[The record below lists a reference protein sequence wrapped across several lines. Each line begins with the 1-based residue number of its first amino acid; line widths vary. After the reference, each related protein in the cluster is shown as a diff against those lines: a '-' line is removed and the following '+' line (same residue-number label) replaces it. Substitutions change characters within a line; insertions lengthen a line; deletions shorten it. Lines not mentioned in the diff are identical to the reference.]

1 MGAQGITTINF
12 GTSLTGS
19 VDASTTITG
28 QTSILAGSLVEAWII
43 PSGTADHTIDEH
55 QVDPPLVLA
64 GNIVAGTGFTIYAY
78 APPSP
83 VNTQQFADVPKH
95 YGLWAVGW
103 VWN

>member
-19 VDASTTITG
+19 LEASTTVTG

-43 PSGTADHTIDEH
+43 PSGTADHTVDEH
-55 QVDPPLVLA
+55 TVDPPRVVA
-64 GNIVAGTGFTIYAY
+64 GNIVAGTGFTIYGY
-78 APPSP
+78 APDTPANISQY
-83 VNTQQFADVPKH
+83 TDVPKH
-95 YGLWAVGW
+95 YGLWAVAW